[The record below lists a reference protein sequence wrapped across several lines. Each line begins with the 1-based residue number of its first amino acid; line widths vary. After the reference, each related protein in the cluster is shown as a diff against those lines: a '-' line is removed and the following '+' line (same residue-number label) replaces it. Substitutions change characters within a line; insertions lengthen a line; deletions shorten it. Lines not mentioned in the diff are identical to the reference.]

1 MAHLDVS
8 GNFLITIG
16 HGAGPEML
24 VVLSVC
30 QEDGD
35 PKRLDFG
42 EPPDAQHP
50 VDVFVAL
57 SAMFGELEIPLKIVK
72 VQSGPQKGF
81 YVLRVEGPG
90 DLGVRL
96 EQTRPSVLG
105 IVVDDGTDRGQA
117 LACSCG
123 GATVTS
129 WFGER
134 VQEPHDE

>member
-1 MAHLDVS
+1 MANLDVS

-16 HGAGPEML
+16 HGEGPETN
-24 VVLSVC
+24 VVLSVSE
-30 QEDGD
+30 EDGN
-35 PKRLDFG
+35 PKLLDFPD
-42 EPPDAQHP
+42 PPDSRQPAH
-50 VDVFVAL
+50 VFVVL
-57 SAMFGELEIPLKIVK
+57 SAMFGAFQISLRIVE
-72 VQSGPQKGF
+72 VMPMEAGYYG
-81 YVLRVEGPG
+81 LRVEAPS

-123 GATVTS
+123 GAEVTP

-134 VQEPHDE
+134 TQTAREG